1 LGKLCGL
8 TTQGGLQLTTYK
20 EGKKMRRKIRM
31 IGLSVFCFLL
41 MSAIGSL
48 TVLDTEASSP
58 PKTIKIGGAVSF
70 TGRFASGG
78 LESKFGYEQAVADI
92 NKEGGVYVKEFN
104 KKIPLELIIEDDE
117 SDSTK
122 CVARLEKMHSVDNVV
137 AYLGPYGSTLCAAA
151 AGIAEKNRVPILA
164 VSFSLLAPHQQGYKY
179 LFSPFVKTDT
189 GVEAIFATIDT
200 IPKAQRP
207 GTVAIFAEKTD
218 WGEELTRLTPDIAK
232 KRGYTVVVEK
242 SYAVGTKDYSSLI
255 IAAKSAN
262 AEIVIGVPTPPDG
275 IAIMRQIKELDYNPK
290 VVIFWRAAGTPLW
303 AANLKQDGDYVGY
316 VSNWDHNFKYPGCA
330 ELVAAYKAKHN
341 NKLPAVTVGVTYS
354 CVQILADAIKRAG
367 TLDRNKI
374 RDAIAATNMTTVQGP
389 VKFRPDGVG
398 ITPVAIMQWQ
408 KGMSQVIY
416 HEKFTTSPLLLMP
429 KWSERK

>member
-1 LGKLCGL
+1 MR
-8 TTQGGLQLTTYK
+8 
-20 EGKKMRRKIRM
+20 GKKRV
-31 IGLSVFCFLL
+31 IGLSVFCFL
-41 MSAIGSL
+41 MSLSIVFPAFFEA
-48 TVLDTEASSP
+48 EASSSP
-58 PKTIKIGGAVSF
+58 ETIKIGGAVSF

-92 NKEGGVYVKEFN
+92 NKGGGIYLKEFN
-104 KKIPLELIIEDDE
+104 KQIPLELIIEDDE

-122 CVARLEKMHSVDNVV
+122 CVARLEKMHSVDKVV

-151 AGIAEKNRVPILA
+151 GGIAEKNRVPILA

-179 LFSPFVKTDT
+179 LYSPFVKTDT
-189 GVEAIFATIDT
+189 GVDAIFATIDT

-207 GTVAIFAEKTD
+207 STVAIFAEKTD
-218 WGEELTRLTPDIAK
+218 WGEELIRLTPDIAK
-232 KRGYTVVVEK
+232 RRGYTVVADK

-255 IAAKSAN
+255 IAAKSIN

-275 IAIMRQIKELDYNPK
+275 IALMKQIKELDYNPK

-303 AANLKQDGDYVGY
+303 PANLKQDGDYVSY
-316 VSNWDHNFKYPGCA
+316 VSNWDHNFKYSGCN
-330 ELVAAYKAKHN
+330 ELVAAYKAKH

-367 TLDRNKI
+367 TLDKNKI
-374 RDAIAATNMTTVQGP
+374 RDAIATTDVTTVQGP
-389 VKFRPDGVG
+389 VKFRADGVG

-408 KGMSQVIY
+408 KGVSQVIY

-429 KWSERK
+429 KWNERK

>member
-1 LGKLCGL
+1 M
-8 TTQGGLQLTTYK
+8 
-20 EGKKMRRKIRM
+20 KMERKMVRVILLWVSLM
-31 IGLSVFCFLL
+31 FSILSFPFTD
-41 MSAIGSL
+41 G
-48 TVLDTEASSP
+48 EASSP
-58 PKTIKIGGAVSF
+58 PKAIKVGAAVSF
-70 TGRFASGG
+70 TGGFASGG

-92 NKEGGVYVKEFN
+92 NKEGGVFVKEFN
-104 KKIPLELIIEDDE
+104 KQIPLELIIEDDE
-117 SDSTK
+117 SNSTK
-122 CVARLEKMHSVDNVV
+122 CVARLEKMHSVDKVV

-151 AGIAEKNRVPILA
+151 AGIAEKNKVPILA

-179 LFSPFVKTDT
+179 LFSPFAKTDT
-189 GVEAIFATIDT
+189 GLEAIFATIDT
-200 IPKAQRP
+200 LSKAQRP
-207 GTVAIFAEKTD
+207 SKVAVFAEKTD
-218 WGEELTRLTPDIAK
+218 WGEELLRLAPDSAK
-232 KRGYTVVVEK
+232 KRGYAVVADK

-275 IAIMRQIKELDYNPK
+275 IALMRQIKELDYNPK

-303 AANLKQDGDYVGY
+303 PANLKQDGDYVGY
-316 VSNWDHNFKYPGCA
+316 CSNWDHNFKYPGCA
-330 ELVAAYKAKHN
+330 ELVTAYNAKH

-367 TLDRNKI
+367 TLDPNKI
-374 RDAIAATNMTTVQGP
+374 RDAIATTDMTTVQGP
-389 VKFRPDGVG
+389 VKFRADGVG

-408 KGMSQVIY
+408 KGVSQVIY

>member
-1 LGKLCGL
+1 M
-8 TTQGGLQLTTYK
+8 
-20 EGKKMRRKIRM
+20 ERKMVSVILLWVSLM
-31 IGLSVFCFLL
+31 LLILSFPFTDV
-41 MSAIGSL
+41 
-48 TVLDTEASSP
+48 EASSP

-122 CVARLEKMHSVDNVV
+122 CVARLEKMHSVDKVV

-151 AGIAEKNRVPILA
+151 AGIAEKNKVPILA

-189 GVEAIFATIDT
+189 GLEAIFATIDT

-207 GTVAIFAEKTD
+207 STVAIFAEKTD
-218 WGEELTRLTPDIAK
+218 WGEELISLTPDIAK
-232 KRGYTVVVEK
+232 KRGYTVAVEK

-275 IAIMRQIKELDYNPK
+275 IALMRQLKELDYNPK

-303 AANLKQDGDYVGY
+303 PANLKQDGDYVCY
-316 VSNWDHNFKYPGCA
+316 ISNWDHNFKYPGCA

-341 NKLPAVTVGVTYS
+341 RLPAVTVGVTYS
-354 CVQILADAIKRAG
+354 CVQILADAIKKAG
-367 TLDRNKI
+367 TLDSNKV
-374 RDAIAATNMTTVQGP
+374 RDAIAMTDMTTVQGP
-389 VKFRPDGVG
+389 VKFRADGVG
-398 ITPVAIMQWQ
+398 ITPVANMQWQ
-408 KGMSQVIY
+408 KGVSQVVY

-429 KWSERK
+429 KWNERK

>member
-1 LGKLCGL
+1 M
-8 TTQGGLQLTTYK
+8 
-20 EGKKMRRKIRM
+20 ERKMVRVI
-31 IGLSVFCFLL
+31 LLWVSL
-41 MSAIGSL
+41 MSMILSFSFAD
-48 TVLDTEASSP
+48 VEASSP
-58 PKTIKIGGAVSF
+58 PKTIKIGGAVSY

-122 CVARLEKMHSVDNVV
+122 CVARLEKMHSVDKVV

-207 GTVAIFAEKTD
+207 STVAIFAEKTD
-218 WGEELTRLTPDIAK
+218 WGEELIRLTPDIAK

-275 IAIMRQIKELDYNPK
+275 IALMRQIKELDYNPK

-303 AANLKQDGDYVGY
+303 AANLKQDGDDVGY
-316 VSNWDHNFKYPGCA
+316 VSNWDHNFKYPGCT

-367 TLDRNKI
+367 TLDSNKI
-374 RDAIAATNMTTVQGP
+374 RDAIAATDMTTVQGP
-389 VKFRPDGVG
+389 VKFRADGVG

-408 KGMSQVIY
+408 KGVSQVVY
-416 HEKFTTSPLLLMP
+416 HEKFITSPLLLMP

>member
-1 LGKLCGL
+1 MSTVGLFIRLCLEGIASIFI
-8 TTQGGLQLTTYK
+8 K
-20 EGKKMRRKIRM
+20 EEIEMERKMVRVSLIWVSLM
-31 IGLSVFCFLL
+31 FVILSFPFTD
-41 MSAIGSL
+41 G
-48 TVLDTEASSP
+48 EASSP
-58 PKTIKIGGAVSF
+58 PNAIKVGAAVSF
-70 TGRFASGG
+70 TGGFASGG

-92 NKEGGVYVKEFN
+92 NKEGGVFVKEFN
-104 KKIPLELIIEDDE
+104 KQIPLELVIEDDE
-117 SDSTK
+117 SNSTK
-122 CVARLEKMHSVDNVV
+122 CVARLEKLHSVDKVV

-151 AGIAEKNRVPILA
+151 SGIAEKNRVPILA

-179 LFSPFVKTDT
+179 LFSPFAKTDT
-189 GVEAIFATIDT
+189 GLEAIFATIDT
-200 IPKAQRP
+200 LSKAQRP
-207 GTVAIFAEKTD
+207 SKVAIFAEKTD
-218 WGEELTRLTPDIAK
+218 WGEELLRLAPDSAK
-232 KRGYTVVVEK
+232 KRGYAVVADK

-275 IAIMRQIKELDYNPK
+275 IAVMRQIKELDYNPR

-316 VSNWDHNFKYPGCA
+316 VSNWDHNFKYPGCP
-330 ELVAAYKAKHN
+330 ELVAAYKAKH

-354 CVQILADAIKRAG
+354 CVQILADAIRRAG

-374 RDAIAATNMTTVQGP
+374 RDAIAATDMTTVQGP

-408 KGMSQVIY
+408 KGVSQVIY

>member
-1 LGKLCGL
+1 
-8 TTQGGLQLTTYK
+8 
-20 EGKKMRRKIRM
+20 MRRKIR
-31 IGLSVFCFLL
+31 IIELSVFCFLL
-41 MSAIGSL
+41 MSSIVSL
-48 TVLDTEASSP
+48 TFLDTEASSP

-92 NKEGGVYVKEFN
+92 NKEGGVFVKEFN
-104 KKIPLELIIEDDE
+104 KQIPLELIIEDDE

-122 CVARLEKMHSVDNVV
+122 CVARLEKMHSIDKVV

-179 LFSPFVKTDT
+179 LFSPFAKTDT
-189 GVEAIFATIDT
+189 GLEAIFATVDT

-207 GTVAIFAEKTD
+207 STVAIFAEKTD
-218 WGEELTRLTPDIAK
+218 WGEELIRLTPDIAK
-232 KRGYTVVVEK
+232 KRGYTVVADK
-242 SYAVGTKDYSSLI
+242 SYAEGTKDYSSLI

-275 IAIMRQIKELDYNPK
+275 IALMRQIKELDYNPK

-303 AANLKQDGDYVGY
+303 PANLKQDGDYVGY
-316 VSNWDHNFKYPGCA
+316 CSNWDHNFKYPRCA
-330 ELVAAYKAKHN
+330 ELVTAYKAKH

-367 TLDRNKI
+367 TLDKNKI
-374 RDAIAATNMTTVQGP
+374 RDAVAATDMTTVQGP
-389 VKFRPDGVG
+389 VKFRADGVG

-408 KGMSQVIY
+408 KGVSQVIY

>member
-1 LGKLCGL
+1 
-8 TTQGGLQLTTYK
+8 
-20 EGKKMRRKIRM
+20 MVR
-31 IGLSVFCFLL
+31 LSMLWFSL
-41 MSAIGSL
+41 MLSILSFSFTDAA
-48 TVLDTEASSP
+48 ASSP

-70 TGRFASGG
+70 TGGFASGG

-92 NKEGGVYVKEFN
+92 NKEGGVFVKEFN
-104 KKIPLELIIEDDE
+104 KQIPLELIIEDDE
-117 SDSTK
+117 SNSTK
-122 CVARLEKMHSVDNVV
+122 CVARLEKMHSVDKVV

-151 AGIAEKNRVPILA
+151 AGIAEKNKVSILA

-189 GVEAIFATIDT
+189 GLEAIFATIDT
-200 IPKAQRP
+200 LSKAQRP
-207 GTVAIFAEKTD
+207 SKVAVFAEKTD
-218 WGEELTRLTPDIAK
+218 WGEELIRLTPDIAK
-232 KRGYTVVVEK
+232 KRGYAVVADK

-275 IAIMRQIKELDYNPK
+275 IALMRQIKELDYNPK

-303 AANLKQDGDYVGY
+303 PANLKQDGDYVGY
-316 VSNWDHNFKYPGCA
+316 CSNWDHNFKYPGCA
-330 ELVAAYKAKHN
+330 ELVTAYKAKH

-374 RDAIAATNMTTVQGP
+374 RDAVATTDMTTVQGP
-389 VKFRPDGVG
+389 VKFRADGVG

-408 KGMSQVIY
+408 KGVSQVIY

>member
-1 LGKLCGL
+1 
-8 TTQGGLQLTTYK
+8 
-20 EGKKMRRKIRM
+20 MVR
-31 IGLSVFCFLL
+31 LSLL
-41 MSAIGSL
+41 WVSL
-48 TVLDTEASSP
+48 MFSILSFPFTDGEASSP
-58 PKTIKIGGAVSF
+58 PKAIKVGAAVSF
-70 TGRFASGG
+70 TGGFASGG

-92 NKEGGVYVKEFN
+92 NKEGGVFVKEFN
-104 KKIPLELIIEDDE
+104 KQIPLELIIEDDE
-117 SDSTK
+117 SNSTK
-122 CVARLEKMHSVDNVV
+122 CVARLEKMHSVDKVV

-179 LFSPFVKTDT
+179 LFSPFAKTDT
-189 GVEAIFATIDT
+189 GLEAIFATIDT
-200 IPKAQRP
+200 LSKAQRP
-207 GTVAIFAEKTD
+207 SKVAIFAEKTD
-218 WGEELTRLTPDIAK
+218 WGEELLRLAPDSAK
-232 KRGYTVVVEK
+232 KRGYAVVADK

-275 IAIMRQIKELDYNPK
+275 IALMRQIKELDYNPK

-303 AANLKQDGDYVGY
+303 PANLKQDGDYVGY
-316 VSNWDHNFKYPGCA
+316 CSNWDHNFKYPGCT
-330 ELVAAYKAKHN
+330 ELVAAYKAKHD
-341 NKLPAVTVGVTYS
+341 KLPAVTVGVTYS

-367 TLDRNKI
+367 TLDPNKI
-374 RDAIAATNMTTVQGP
+374 RDAVAAADMTTVQGP
-389 VKFRPDGVG
+389 VKFRADGVG

-408 KGMSQVIY
+408 KGVSQVIY

>member
-1 LGKLCGL
+1 M
-8 TTQGGLQLTTYK
+8 
-20 EGKKMRRKIRM
+20 ERKMVRVILLWVSLM
-31 IGLSVFCFLL
+31 VSILSFPFTD
-41 MSAIGSL
+41 G
-48 TVLDTEASSP
+48 EASSP
-58 PKTIKIGGAVSF
+58 PKAIKVGAAVSF
-70 TGRFASGG
+70 TGGFASGG

-92 NKEGGVYVKEFN
+92 NKEGGVFVKEFN
-104 KKIPLELIIEDDE
+104 KQIPLELIIEDDE
-117 SDSTK
+117 SNSTK
-122 CVARLEKMHSVDNVV
+122 CVARLEKMHSVDKVI

-151 AGIAEKNRVPILA
+151 AGIAEKNKVSILA

-179 LFSPFVKTDT
+179 LFSPFAKTDT
-189 GVEAIFATIDT
+189 GLEAIFATIDT
-200 IPKAQRP
+200 LSKAQRP
-207 GTVAIFAEKTD
+207 SKVAVFAEKTD
-218 WGEELTRLTPDIAK
+218 WGEELLRLAPDSAK
-232 KRGYTVVVEK
+232 KRGYAVVADK

-275 IAIMRQIKELDYNPK
+275 IALMRQIKELDYNPK

-316 VSNWDHNFKYPGCA
+316 VSNWDHNFKYPGCP
-330 ELVAAYKAKHN
+330 ELVVAYKAKH

-367 TLDRNKI
+367 TLDPNKI
-374 RDAIAATNMTTVQGP
+374 RDAIAATDMTTVQGP

-408 KGMSQVIY
+408 KGVSQVIY

>member
-1 LGKLCGL
+1 
-8 TTQGGLQLTTYK
+8 
-20 EGKKMRRKIRM
+20 MRRKKRIIR
-31 IGLSVFCFLL
+31 LSVFFFLL
-41 MSAIGSL
+41 MLSMLPLAF
-48 TVLDTEASSP
+48 LDVEASSP
-58 PKTIKIGGAVSF
+58 PKTIRIGGAVSF
-70 TGRFASGG
+70 TGGFASGG

-92 NKEGGVYVKEFN
+92 NKGGGVYVKEFN
-104 KKIPLELIIEDDE
+104 KQIPLELIIEDDE

-122 CVARLEKMHSVDNVV
+122 CVARLEKIHSIDKVV

-179 LFSPFVKTDT
+179 LFSPFAKTDT
-189 GVEAIFATIDT
+189 GLEAIFATIDT

-207 GTVAIFAEKTD
+207 STVAVFAEKTD
-218 WGEELTRLTPDIAK
+218 WGEELMRLTPDVAK
-232 KRGYTVVVEK
+232 KRGYIILTSK
-242 SYAVGTKDYSSLI
+242 SYAVGTKDFSSLI
-255 IAAKSAN
+255 IAAKSAD

-303 AANLKQDGDYVGY
+303 PANLKQDGDYVGY
-316 VSNWDHNFKYPGCA
+316 CSNWDHNFKYPGCT
-330 ELVAAYKAKHN
+330 ELVTAYKTKH

-367 TLDRNKI
+367 ALDINKI
-374 RDAIAATNMTTVQGP
+374 RDAIAATDMTTVQGP
-389 VKFRPDGVG
+389 VKFRADGVG

-408 KGMSQVIY
+408 KGVSQVIY
-416 HEKFTTSPLLLMP
+416 HEKFTTSPLLVMP

>member
-1 LGKLCGL
+1 M
-8 TTQGGLQLTTYK
+8 
-20 EGKKMRRKIRM
+20 KMERKMVRVCLLWVSLMFSI
-31 IGLSVFCFLL
+31 LSFPFTD
-41 MSAIGSL
+41 G
-48 TVLDTEASSP
+48 EASSS
-58 PKTIKIGGAVSF
+58 PKAIKVGAAVSF
-70 TGRFASGG
+70 TGGFASGG

-92 NKEGGVYVKEFN
+92 NKEGGVFVKEFN
-104 KKIPLELIIEDDE
+104 KQIPLELIIEDDE
-117 SDSTK
+117 SNSTK
-122 CVARLEKMHSVDNVV
+122 CVARLEKMHSVDKVI

-151 AGIAEKNRVPILA
+151 AGIAEKNKVPILA

-179 LFSPFVKTDT
+179 LFSPFAKTDT
-189 GVEAIFATIDT
+189 GLEAIFATIDT
-200 IPKAQRP
+200 LSKAQRP
-207 GTVAIFAEKTD
+207 SKVAVFAEKTD
-218 WGEELTRLTPDIAK
+218 WGEELIRLTPDIAK
-232 KRGYTVVVEK
+232 KQGYTAVVEK

-275 IAIMRQIKELDYNPK
+275 IALMRQIKELDYNPK

-303 AANLKQDGDYVGY
+303 PANLKQDGDYVGY
-316 VSNWDHNFKYPGCA
+316 CSNWDHNFKYPGCA
-330 ELVAAYKAKHN
+330 ELVTAYKAKH

-367 TLDRNKI
+367 TLDPNKI
-374 RDAIAATNMTTVQGP
+374 RDAVAATDMTTVQGP

-408 KGMSQVIY
+408 KGVSQVIY

>member
-1 LGKLCGL
+1 MKRKMVRMGALC
-8 TTQGGLQLTTYK
+8 
-20 EGKKMRRKIRM
+20 
-31 IGLSVFCFLL
+31 LSL
-41 MSAIGSL
+41 MLSILSFPFTHG
-48 TVLDTEASSP
+48 EASSP
-58 PKTIKIGGAVSF
+58 PKTIRVGAAVSF
-70 TGRFASGG
+70 TGGFASGG

-122 CVARLEKMHSVDNVV
+122 CVARLEKMHSVDKVV

-151 AGIAEKNRVPILA
+151 AGIAEKNKVPILA

-179 LFSPFVKTDT
+179 LFSPFAKTDT
-189 GVEAIFATIDT
+189 GLEAIFATIDT
-200 IPKAQRP
+200 LPKAQRP
-207 GTVAIFAEKTD
+207 SNVAIFAEKTD
-218 WGEELTRLTPDIAK
+218 WGEELIRLTPDSAK
-232 KRGYTVVVEK
+232 KRGYALVVEK

-275 IAIMRQIKELDYNPK
+275 IALMRQIKELDYNPK

-316 VSNWDHNFKYPGCA
+316 CSNWDHNFKYPGCA
-330 ELVAAYKAKHN
+330 ELVAAYKAKH

-367 TLDRNKI
+367 SLEKNKI
-374 RDAIAATNMTTVQGP
+374 RDAVATADMTTVQGP
-389 VKFRPDGVG
+389 VKFRADGVG

-408 KGMSQVIY
+408 KGGSQVVY

>member
-1 LGKLCGL
+1 MKM
-8 TTQGGLQLTTYK
+8 
-20 EGKKMRRKIRM
+20 EKKMVR
-31 IGLSVFCFLL
+31 LFLL
-41 MSAIGSL
+41 WVSL
-48 TVLDTEASSP
+48 MLVILSFPFADVEASSP

-122 CVARLEKMHSVDNVV
+122 CVARLEKMHSVDKVI

-151 AGIAEKNRVPILA
+151 GGIAEKNKVPILA

-189 GVEAIFATIDT
+189 GLEAIFATIDT
-200 IPKAQRP
+200 LPKAQRP
-207 GTVAIFAEKTD
+207 GKVAIFAEKTD
-218 WGEELTRLTPDIAK
+218 WGEELIRLTPDIAK
-232 KRGYTVVVEK
+232 KQGYTAVVEK

-275 IAIMRQIKELDYNPK
+275 IALMRQIKELDYNPK

-316 VSNWDHNFKYPGCA
+316 VSNWDHNFKYPGCP
-330 ELVAAYKAKHN
+330 ELVVAYKAKH

-367 TLDRNKI
+367 TLDPNKI
-374 RDAIAATNMTTVQGP
+374 RDAVAATDMTTVQGP

-408 KGMSQVIY
+408 KGVSQVIY